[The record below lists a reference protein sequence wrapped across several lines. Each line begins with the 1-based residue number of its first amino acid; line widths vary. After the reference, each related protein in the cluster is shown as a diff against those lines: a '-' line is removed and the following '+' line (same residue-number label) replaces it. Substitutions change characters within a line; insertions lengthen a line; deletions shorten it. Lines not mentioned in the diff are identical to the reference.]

1 MIHLYVDLRLCTLVS
16 SSYKRKTLKNLIK
29 NVVSRF
35 LSVLLIIKRSGYCC
49 FKSTSCLNYWI
60 HVTNINDLNEVEKE
74 TVYHHL
80 NPDIGPF
87 AET

>member
-1 MIHLYVDLRLCTLVS
+1 MGIVASKVQ
-16 SSYKRKTLKNLIK
+16 
-29 NVVSRF
+29 VVF
-35 LSVLLIIKRSGYCC
+35 I
-49 FKSTSCLNYWI
+49 YWI